1 MKAVLRIAC
10 LLLLW
15 LPQLALSE
23 QTWTVNF
30 KNSDIQEVIKFI
42 ADATGK
48 TVIIDPQVKGWV
60 KVISD
65 KPLNQ
70 DELYQL
76 FLSILEVHGFAAI
89 SSGDVVRVVLAKD
102 AAAAPGPV
110 VDASGAADP
119 NYVTQVIQ
127 LRNVAASRVLPVVR
141 PLVPRDAHIAAYEP
155 NNAIVISAPANAIAR
170 LVEVIDRIDQTA
182 IATTETVDLEYAQA
196 ETVVKMIEA
205 LQSGDAAQGKTA
217 VNGLRVVADKRI
229 NSVLLTGGDM
239 ERARAKVLIARL
251 DRPGPQLGNVRVV
264 YLEYAKATQL
274 AQVLTS
280 IVQNLDQVA
289 APGETARK
297 ASIEADEDTNSLL
310 ITAAP
315 ETLDELLSVVKRLDI
330 RRAQVLVEAIIVE
343 MENTDGRKLGVQWMF
358 QNGKSGSFGSF
369 ADPGADDAALANV
382 ARAALNGN
390 TGDLAGA
397 LGSMAGSTLGIGRL
411 DDGLSFVALLNALEQ
426 DSGANILSTPNLLT
440 LDNHAASIVVGQNVP
455 LLTGSYS
462 GTGGGSTPD
471 NPFQTIERQS
481 IGTSLEVTPHINKG
495 NSIVLDIVQE
505 VSSLSGATTVD
516 VITNERKI
524 STRILVTE
532 GEIAVLGGLIRDD
545 VQQSEQRVPLLGSL
559 PVLGRAFRNTV
570 TTVVKTNLVVFIRA
584 TVIRDPEAL
593 QGATAEKYRYIRE
606 LQLQRQGSRFGD
618 IEAGQLPLLP
628 EWPGAIDLREAAA
641 TTDPAP

>member
-1 MKAVLRIAC
+1 MRPLLRVVAI
-10 LLLLW
+10 
-15 LPQLALSE
+15 LALSLPLLAFGE

-42 ADATGK
+42 AEATDK

-60 KVISD
+60 KVISA
-65 KPLNQ
+65 KPLNK

-76 FLSILEVHGFAAI
+76 FLSILEVHGFTAVE
-89 SSGDVVRVVLAKD
+89 SGNVVRVVLAKD

-110 VDASGAADP
+110 VDVSTAADP

-127 LRNVAASRVLPVVR
+127 LRNVAANRVLPVVR

-182 IATTETVDLEYAQA
+182 IAVTETIDLEFAQA
-196 ETVVKMIEA
+196 DTVAKLVEQ
-205 LQSGDAAQGKTA
+205 LNSGDAAQGKT
-217 VNGLRVVADKRI
+217 GTGTLKVVADKRI

-239 ERARAKVLIARL
+239 ERARAKALIERL

-280 IVQNLDQVA
+280 VVQNMDQLSA
-289 APGETARK
+289 GGESKRK

-310 ITAAP
+310 ITAEP
-315 ETLDELLSVVKRLDI
+315 DILDELLNVVKRLDI

-343 MENTDGRKLGVQWMF
+343 MENTDGRRLGVQWMF
-358 QNGKSGSFGSF
+358 RHNDGGFGSF
-369 ADPGADDAALANV
+369 ADPGSDEGALGNIADAALSGDV
-382 ARAALNGN
+382 
-390 TGDLAGA
+390 GDLAGA
-397 LGSMAGSTLGIGRL
+397 LGSMAGTTLGIGRV
-411 DDGLSFVALLNALEQ
+411 GSEVSFVALLNALEE

-481 IGTSLEVTPHINKG
+481 IGTSLEVTPHINEG

-559 PVLGRAFRNTV
+559 PVLGAAFRNTV
-570 TTVVKTNLVVFIRA
+570 TTVVKTNLMVFIRA
-584 TVIRDPEAL
+584 TVVRDPMAL
-593 QGATAEKYRYIRE
+593 KGATAEKYRYIRE
-606 LQLQRQGSRFGD
+606 QQLQRQTSRFGD
-618 IEAGQLPLLP
+618 VETSQLPLLP
-628 EWPGAIDLREAAA
+628 EWSDAMDLRTPEA
-641 TTDPAP
+641 TEVGQP